1 MLSGSCRVIV
11 PFGQFFGEYIIASE
25 ACYIIF
31 RKENI
36 IPCVSAEYH
45 YKKKKADS
53 RSLPFVMF
61 RSVYF
66 FTANSSRFFS
76 SSAISSSIIEAG
88 SSAVSIIA
96 ERNGA
101 TSAGS

>member
-1 MLSGSCRVIV
+1 MEKAQHRLD
-11 PFGQFFGEYIIASE
+11 FFDSLIASE

-66 FTANSSRFFS
+66 FTANSSRFFCS
-76 SSAISSSIIEAG
+76 IAMSSSIIEAG